1 MLTEQSLRA
10 QAHVMNTN
18 LWIKFLWAHS
28 LSSSSSLHHLS
39 QLPAR
44 STNHINLLVLPWR
57 KLPFFVTTAACRA
70 SRESVCQ
77 YYLSCV
83 RFAVS
88 FPEDRRPA
96 IRDTAFILL
105 FVQENGLCKTT
116 RIINYSTFPVPLG
129 CRRRSCSSTS
139 SRTVAHEKYPIQESF
154 ASPPPSGGPSALS
167 HMFRDLNTLQLLPLP
182 IEYCDIHTHNRHP
195 AIDGYRSG
203 WVRFSSDAF
212 VKDQDR
218 NVK

>member
-28 LSSSSSLHHLS
+28 LSSSSLHHLS

-44 STNHINLLVLPWR
+44 STNHINLVLPWR
-57 KLPFFVTTAACRA
+57 KLPFFVTTASRA

-105 FVQENGLCKTT
+105 FVQEKGLCRPT
-116 RIINYSTFPVPLG
+116 RIINYSTFPVSLG
-129 CRRRSCSSTS
+129 CRRRSCSS

-154 ASPPPSGGPSALS
+154 ASPHRPKDPPLC
-167 HMFRDLNTLQLLPLP
+167 HICLE
-182 IEYCDIHTHNRHP
+182 I
-195 AIDGYRSG
+195 
-203 WVRFSSDAF
+203 
-212 VKDQDR
+212 
-218 NVK
+218 